1 MRSVI
6 KLDTLRE
13 VKEVIIDPNG
23 KLNKKVLRNALIIFV
38 ALCAVVGIGAFAIK
52 MIYDRIVIKE
62 DKKALAS
69 IPVYD
74 RNETEAE
81 GDLNQ
86 NIAIFGVDKDGSR
99 TDVIFVVNFNTQTD
113 AIKVIA
119 VPRDTKVAWTEY
131 QQNKMAELGKG
142 YHEYSKITEM
152 SAYGGLDNLRYFTV
166 NTLEDIMGIRIDHY
180 VVVNIDAFRKI
191 VDAVGGVEVD
201 VPRRMKYTDNWQDL
215 HIDLQP
221 GLQTLNGE
229 QAEGLVRW
237 RHNEDYSEQ
246 YAEGDVGRIETQQL
260 FLKALAHKVIN
271 ESTPADLL
279 KMATAVY
286 SDLKTDIK
294 LGEVK
299 DYLKYVSQF
308 KAENIT
314 FATLPGEAVRQDKW
328 YYILDQAE
336 VDAFMQKIIYN
347 RDVPIIREDVTTT
360 TGKSATSVEES
371 NSSDWT
377 PKQEEEIYPEYEQED
392 TDDRVI
398 ELPLPEESPVVSET
412 PTEENTETPEK
423 PVQTPEIENNTTPE
437 GNVNSVPTEV
447 IPPTETV
454 PPVEQPIVQ
463 PSTPVVEPTT
473 PVIES
478 PASSNTFTDTTI
490 QTTDGIEQP
499 IS

>member
-1 MRSVI
+1 M
-6 KLDTLRE
+6 
-13 VKEVIIDPNG
+13 IIDPNG
-23 KLNKKVLRNALIIFV
+23 KINKGVLKKVLIIFA
-38 ALCAVVGIGAFAIK
+38 ALCAVIGIGAFAIK
-52 MIYDRIVIKE
+52 MIYDGIVIKE
-62 DKKALAS
+62 NKKALET

-99 TDVIFVVNFNTQTD
+99 TDVIFVVNINTETD

-180 VVVNIDAFRKI
+180 AIINIDAFRKI

-201 VPRRMKYTDNWQDL
+201 VPRRMKYTDNYQDL

-221 GLQTLNGE
+221 GLQVLNGQ

-246 YAEGDVGRIETQQL
+246 YAEGDVGRIETQQI
-260 FLKALAHKVIN
+260 FLKALADKVIN
-271 ESTPADLL
+271 KSTPADLL
-279 KMATAVY
+279 KIATAVY

-294 LGEVK
+294 LSEVK
-299 DYLKYVSQF
+299 DYLKYISQF
-308 KAENIT
+308 KVENIT
-314 FATLPGEAVRQDKW
+314 FATLPGKAVRQDKW

-336 VDAFMQKIIYN
+336 VDAFMQKIMYD
-347 RDVPIIREDVTTT
+347 RDVPIIREEVTAL
-360 TGKSATSVEES
+360 TGKSATSVQES
-371 NSSDWT
+371 NSSNWT
-377 PKQEEEIYPEYEQED
+377 PQRQEEVYPEYEQED
-392 TDDRVI
+392 TDDRNI
-398 ELPLPEESPVVSET
+398 GLPITQETPAASET
-412 PTEENTETPEK
+412 PIEEGVEEPS
-423 PVQTPEIENNTTPE
+423 VQVPIE
-437 GNVNSVPTEV
+437 SVEPSTDVESIPSTLPTE
-447 IPPTETV
+447 IPTETV
-454 PPVEQPIVQ
+454 PPVVNEQQPIIEQPLETPIIDSGMSSVVQ
-463 PSTPVVEPTT
+463 PEVPNS
-473 PVIES
+473 IS
-478 PASSNTFTDTTI
+478 DTTL
-490 QTTDGIEQP
+490 QTTDGIEEP

>member
-1 MRSVI
+1 M
-6 KLDTLRE
+6 
-13 VKEVIIDPNG
+13 IIDPNG
-23 KLNKKVLRNALIIFV
+23 KLDKKVLKRALIIFV
-38 ALCAVVGIGAFAIK
+38 AICTVIGIGAFVIQL
-52 MIYDRIVIKE
+52 IYGRIVIKE
-62 DKKALAS
+62 DKKALAN
-69 IPVYD
+69 IPVYN

-81 GDLNQ
+81 GNLNQ
-86 NIAIFGVDKDGSR
+86 NIAIFGVDKDGTR
-99 TDVIFVVNFNTQTD
+99 TDVIFVVNFNTETD

-119 VPRDTKVAWTEY
+119 VPRDTKVAWTEF

-180 VVVNIDAFRKI
+180 AVINIDAFRKI
-191 VDAVGGVEVD
+191 VDAVGGVEVN
-201 VPRRMKYTDNWQDL
+201 VPRRMKYTDNWQGL

-260 FLKALAHKVIN
+260 FLKALAHKVISDTT
-271 ESTPADLL
+271 STDLF
-279 KMATAVY
+279 KIATAIY
-286 SDLKTDIK
+286 NDLRTDIK
-294 LGEVK
+294 LGDIK

-314 FATLPGEAVRQDKW
+314 FATLPGEAIRQDKW
-328 YYILDQAE
+328 YYILDQPE
-336 VDAFMQKIIYN
+336 VDAFMQKIMYN
-347 RDVPIIREDVTTT
+347 RDVPIIREDVAAP
-360 TGKSATSVEES
+360 TGKSATSVKES
-371 NSSDWT
+371 IASDWV
-377 PKQEEEIYPEYEQED
+377 PKQKEEVYPEYEQED

-398 ELPLPEESPVVSET
+398 ELPVAEET
-412 PTEENTETPEK
+412 PTTSEVPTSTPEV
-423 PVQTPEIENNTTPE
+423 PITE
-437 GNVNSVPTEV
+437 GTVGVNDTEV
-447 IPPTETV
+447 TPSPTPTV
-454 PPVEQPIVQ
+454 PADEPVLPMESVAPVEETMLE
-463 PSTPVVEPTT
+463 PSISPTT
-473 PVIES
+473 PIPE
-478 PASSNTFTDTTI
+478 ASIPIGNVPDTTL